1 MDDLRYGTRNKRGDW
16 QPNEPADIAPIWS
29 FPPQPL
35 KVLKWLPSYFL
46 PYDVIFFA
54 SAFAWWYWV
63 LPDVEVMKTLAWG
76 WILKL
81 FLINTIALFA
91 FFGVFQ
97 LRLYVFRAQG
107 TRFKY
112 NGQFPADKKSDAFW
126 FKSQDTD
133 SILRILFHAM
143 PIWTAIEVA
152 ILYAYANGYVPWVSF
167 ADHPWYLAFLV
178 LVIPII
184 HETHFFLI
192 HRLIHTPFLY
202 KHVHSVHHN
211 SVNPSP
217 FSSLSMH
224 PVELLLYLGMAF
236 WYVLIPANPIVALYA
251 LHRAGFGA
259 IPGHVGFDK
268 VEVGE
273 NGGVDT
279 HAYIHYL
286 HHKYFEV
293 NYGDGL
299 IPFDKWF
306 GTFHDGS
313 KDGDARMKAR
323 YEAKK
328 ARLNAKAE
336 ASKANETK
344 TTGA

>member
-1 MDDLRYGTRNKRGDW
+1 MDDLAFGKRNKRGDW
-16 QPNEPADIAPIWS
+16 APNEPAEIAPIWT
-29 FPPQPL
+29 FPPQL
-35 KVLKWLPSYFL
+35 GKIIRWLPQYFF
-46 PYDVIFFA
+46 PYDVIWIA
-54 SAFAWWYWV
+54 SALLWWNYV
-63 LPDVEVMKTLAWG
+63 LPDVAVMKTLSFG
-76 WILKL
+76 WIFKL
-81 FLINTIALFA
+81 FAVNTIALFA
-91 FFGVFQ
+91 FFGVYEW
-97 LRLYVFRAQG
+97 RLYIKRAQG

-112 NGQFPADKKSDAFW
+112 NGKWPSENPSEAFW
-126 FKSQDTD
+126 FKSQNKD

-152 ILYAYANGYVPWVSF
+152 ILYAYANGYVSWVSF
-167 ADHPWYLAFLV
+167 AEHPWYLLGLALV
-178 LVIPII
+178 MPIL

-211 SVNPSP
+211 AVNPAP
-217 FSSLSMH
+217 YSSLSMH

-236 WYVLIPANPIVALYA
+236 WHLIIPSNPLLALYQ

-259 IPGHVGFDK
+259 IPGHIGFDK
-268 VEVGE
+268 IEVGGK
-273 NGGVDT
+273 GGMDT

-313 KDGDARMKAR
+313 KEGDALMDAR
-323 YEAKK
+323 YQKKK
-328 ARLNAKAE
+328 A
-336 ASKANETK
+336 KANAPK
-344 TTGA
+344 A